1 MRRKLRRMAL
11 YVAVVCGLLGLCAYV
26 ARDAVRDVLGHT
38 ASAWLSRRLNGT
50 LEIGA
55 LRGSLWSSLVLRDVV
70 LRDRAGLEVAHLDEV
85 RLGYDLTTLFTK
97 RLVVQYVHF
106 VHPQATLVQDPAG
119 QWNLSRVL
127 SPAGPPPAPEH
138 TVGGGLPIALIVE
151 HVQIQDGHVA
161 LHTAALPGVQH
172 LTGLQ
177 AHLQGQVD
185 GHEFR
190 FQVHQLSVRAT
201 PAEVLLQTAQGTLE
215 GNAASVRLT
224 DLRLQTAQTLMTAH
238 GTLPGGSQPASLALQ
253 LQPLDMAE
261 LGRVLQREDMAGPV
275 HLTLTAQGPP
285 EALAVRG
292 QLSAEDSRL
301 DLHGQLN
308 TRATPWRYRSSLELT
323 HVNLA
328 SLLHQT
334 PLQSDLN
341 LQAHIEGAGLTPGTW
356 RGEVRLDVQTSH
368 LGSIA
373 LYPSRLQLTRHHDRF
388 EVHQCDL
395 QTSVARLTAAGLL
408 DLARS
413 SALHYDLTADLAGL
427 RALVGPEVLEGTLRL
442 QGQAS
447 GALTAITL
455 QGTLAGQHWRYGDE
469 YVEAVQLTYEGTQLG
484 AQPRVTAHLE
494 AQRLGKVPVEH
505 LALDATYDSTVQQ
518 LQMTAEVAQSSGYSG
533 KVRGSVRWTATG
545 QQFTL
550 DELVVH
556 LADHPWQ
563 TLAPVEIMR
572 DGQGL
577 RLTQLH
583 LAHADEVLELSGAFD
598 GTRFQDVHLR
608 AAQIDMTFLQRL
620 LLSEH
625 LVPLPDFVQG
635 RAAVQAHLS
644 GTLAM
649 PELAMEL
656 TLRPDEP
663 QQQRPFDQVHA
674 TLVYAQQQLQSE
686 LRVHQANREV
696 LTIAARLPIDL
707 ALAPLGL
714 EQRLLASP
722 IALHVYLQQPDLDA
736 LSRWQSALPSLT
748 GTLQG
753 DLKVQGTYANLE
765 LDADVRLQQW
775 GLRGTIE
782 QVSAPISLQA
792 TVGMLTPGTDTAQ
805 AGWRYRLLPRIQQ
818 ATLRVPTLRGQ
829 LPGPNRPLRSLQ
841 VQELLVQA
849 AGQWGPEGFDGT
861 LERLQAHI
869 GVTGWPQT
877 EVRLAGRLTPQ
888 RFDLAHLQV
897 RLPQSEVRGSG
908 ALTLP
913 HRQVQLRLEMP
924 RLRLDELG
932 FTPPAPL
939 PRLVQG
945 VIDVRG
951 SVSTPQVEAHL
962 QYAEAQLDLD
972 LTAQLEALRYR
983 ATLRLDH
990 LQMAHVLAGESGTL
1004 RALLQIQ
1011 GTGFAASQRRAE
1023 AALHLETS
1031 GLTLAPGLTARV
1043 QASLTES
1050 TVRFEDVQV
1059 RSAPVVVVARG
1070 TLSPTAP
1077 TALTYDVTL
1086 GDLTPL
1092 QRYVG
1097 VPVQARGQLTGT
1109 VQGTWPAL
1117 QVRSRLQLR
1126 EWAYGGLQG
1135 QRVQA
1140 DLAMSQFPAA
1150 PQATVN
1156 VQVVD
1161 VQGPALPRSAATLAG
1176 TYTPSQGTVQGRVT
1190 TGPYQKSGFEGRV
1203 TLAEEQR
1210 LTLTRLRL
1218 HHKDFAWEN
1227 VGPLTLVRS
1236 AQGQLSLQHLAL
1248 RNGRQE
1254 ISARGILKPGGGI
1267 DAELHVSH
1275 LQLLPHVQI
1284 MAPHMGEADGEG
1296 TLHLGLRG
1304 TLAQLQGEGELHLTS
1319 LRWQQ
1324 HDVGEMH
1331 GQVLIKGT
1339 AVGVDLR
1346 WRDHK
1351 QELLHLSGEAS
1362 LDTRQALA
1370 LQLQAANVDMQGL
1383 KAFIP
1388 AVAQSAGT
1396 LHLDLR
1402 LAGTLQRPQVYGTL
1416 RVDDGALQL
1425 TTTGV
1430 RYKDI
1435 QVQLV
1440 CTGNRVE
1447 VVQLHAQSGDGTLD
1461 LTGWA
1466 ESAGLT
1472 LRRLNLDLQMQQFT
1486 LIYTPTRE
1494 AAVSAAVALRGSLD
1508 EMLVTGIVTVSPARV
1523 QVSGKVV
1530 GGLDTVQ
1537 PWQLTV
1543 DGVYG
1548 AGPQKAT
1555 TEAATLVAH
1564 QRPPLP
1570 FLRVNVQVDLPGNV
1584 WVRGPGTAVELSGA
1598 LTVTKELGEPF
1609 VLGGTVETLRG
1620 FASFYSGKFTVE
1632 RGRVTFTGS
1641 AEINPVLDVI
1651 VTRAVSDYVV
1661 SINVSG
1667 RAKSPQLRLSSTPD
1681 LPQADI
1687 VTLLVV
1693 GKTTDRLTAS
1703 ERTGLSSRAQQIVGN
1718 VAAGEVEKL
1727 LAKPLGFDTLDIQT
1741 GDKLGSS
1748 KVSVGRY
1755 ITQDIFLSYEQPLGD
1770 DKGTKVGVEYSI
1782 NRHLKVRGSSSTTGD
1797 SALDILWRIDY

>member
-1 MRRKLRRMAL
+1 
-11 YVAVVCGLLGLCAYV
+11 
-26 ARDAVRDVLGHT
+26 
-38 ASAWLSRRLNGT
+38 
-50 LEIGA
+50 
-55 LRGSLWSSLVLRDVV
+55 
-70 LRDRAGLEVAHLDEV
+70 
-85 RLGYDLTTLFTK
+85 
-97 RLVVQYVHF
+97 
-106 VHPQATLVQDPAG
+106 
-119 QWNLSRVL
+119 
-127 SPAGPPPAPEH
+127 
-138 TVGGGLPIALIVE
+138 LPIALIVE

-185 GHEFR
+185 GRAFR
-190 FQVHQLSVRAT
+190 FQVQQLSVHAT
-201 PAEVLLQTAQGTLE
+201 PAEVGLQTAQGTLE
-215 GNAASVRLT
+215 GDATTVRLT
-224 DLRLQTAQTLMTAH
+224 DLRLQTAQTLVTAD

-253 LQPLDMAE
+253 LQPFDMAE
-261 LGRVLQREDMAGPV
+261 LGRLLQREDMAGPV

-292 QLSAEDSRL
+292 QFSADDSRL

-328 SLLHQT
+328 TLLHQA

-341 LQAHIEGAGLTPGTW
+341 LQAHIEGAGLTPETW
-356 RGEVRLDVQTSH
+356 HGEVRLDVQTSH

-373 LYPSRLQLTRHHDRF
+373 LYPSRLQLTMQPGRF
-388 EVHQCDL
+388 EVQQCDL
-395 QTSVARLTAAGLL
+395 HTSVARLTAAGLL
-408 DLARS
+408 DLASS
-413 SALHYDLTADLAGL
+413 SALHYDLTADLADL
-427 RALVGPEVLEGTLRL
+427 RALVGPGALEGTLRL

-469 YVEAVQLTYEGTQLG
+469 HIEAVQLTYEGTQLG

-494 AQRLGKVPVEH
+494 TQKTRLGKVLVEH

-518 LQMTAEVAQSSGYSG
+518 LQVSAEVAQSSGYSG
-533 KVRGSVRWTATG
+533 KVRGSVHWTATG

-550 DELVVH
+550 NELVVH
-556 LADHPWQ
+556 LAGHPWQ
-563 TLAPVEIMR
+563 TVAPVEVTR

-577 RLTQLH
+577 RLTRLH
-583 LAHADEVLELSGAFD
+583 LAHADEALELTGAFD
-598 GTRFQDVHLR
+598 GTHFQDVHLR
-608 AAQIDMTFLQRL
+608 AAQIDVTFLQRL
-620 LLSEH
+620 LLAEH

-635 RAAVQAHLS
+635 RAALQAHLS
-644 GTLAM
+644 GTLTT
-649 PELAMEL
+649 PVLAMEL
-656 TLRPDEP
+656 TLQPEP
-663 QQQRPFDQVHA
+663 QQRRSFDQLHA

-686 LRVHQANREV
+686 VRVRQANREV
-696 LTIAARLPIDL
+696 LTVAARLPIEL
-707 ALAPLGL
+707 ALTPLEL

-722 IALHVYLQQPDLDA
+722 VALHVHLQQPDLAA

-753 DLKVQGTYANLE
+753 DLQVQGTYANLD
-765 LDADVRLQQW
+765 LDANVRLQQW
-775 GLRGTIE
+775 GLPGRIE
-782 QVSAPISLQA
+782 QVSAPIRLQA
-792 TVGMLTPGTDTAQ
+792 TVGMLPPGTDTAQ
-805 AGWRYRLLPRIQQ
+805 AGWRHRLLPRIEK

-829 LPGPNRPLRSLQ
+829 LPGLHQPLRSLQ
-841 VQELLVQA
+841 VQDLLVQA

-869 GVTGWPQT
+869 GVTGWPRT

-888 RFDLAHLQV
+888 RLDLAHLHV

-908 ALTLP
+908 SLTLP
-913 HRQVQLRLEMP
+913 HRQVQLRLDMP
-924 RLRLDELG
+924 RLRLDEIG
-932 FTPPAPL
+932 FAPPAPL

-945 VIDVRG
+945 VLDVRG
-951 SVSTPQVEAHL
+951 SMSAPQVEARL

-990 LQMAHVLAGESGTL
+990 LKMAHILAGEPGTL

-1011 GTGFAASQRRAE
+1011 GTGFAASQRRA
-1023 AALHLETS
+1023 AAELRLETS
-1031 GLTLAPGLTARV
+1031 GLTVAPGLAAWV

-1097 VPVQARGQLTGT
+1097 VPVQAKGQFNGT

-1117 QVRSRLQLR
+1117 QARSRLQLR
-1126 EWAYGGLQG
+1126 EWVYGGLQG

-1140 DLAMSQFPAA
+1140 DLVVSQFPTA
-1150 PQATVN
+1150 PQATIN

-1161 VQGPALPRSAATLAG
+1161 VQGPTLPRSAATLAG
-1176 TYTPSQGTVQGRVT
+1176 TYTPSQGTVQVRVT
-1190 TGPYQKSGFEGRV
+1190 AGPYQKSGFEGRI

-1210 LTLTRLRL
+1210 LTLTHLRL
-1218 HHKDFAWEN
+1218 YHKASAWEN
-1227 VGPLTLVRS
+1227 IGPLTVMRGS
-1236 AQGQLSLQHLAL
+1236 QGQLDLQRFTL

-1254 ISARGILKPGGGI
+1254 ISARGILKAGGGVEA
-1267 DAELHVSH
+1267 DLYVRH
-1275 LQLLPHVQI
+1275 LQLLPHVQM
-1284 MAPHMGEADGEG
+1284 MAPHTGVLDGEG
-1296 TLHLGLRG
+1296 TFHLSLRG

-1324 HDVGEMH
+1324 HDLGEVH
-1331 GQVLIKGT
+1331 GQVRINGT
-1339 AVGVDLR
+1339 VVGMDLR

-1362 LDTRQALA
+1362 LDTRQALTV
-1370 LQLQAANVDMQGL
+1370 QLQATNVDLQGL

-1396 LHLDLR
+1396 LDLDLR
-1402 LAGTLQRPQVYGTL
+1402 LAGTLQHPQVYGTL
-1416 RVDDGALQL
+1416 KVDDGALQL

-1447 VVQLHAQSGDGTLD
+1447 VVQVHAQSGDGTLD

-1486 LIYTPTRE
+1486 LIYTPELE
-1494 AAVSAAVALRGSLD
+1494 AVVSAAVTLRGSLD
-1508 EMLVTGIVTVSPARV
+1508 EMLAMGTVTVSPARV
-1523 QVSGKVV
+1523 QVGGKLV

-1548 AGPQKAT
+1548 SGPQKAT
-1555 TEAATLVAH
+1555 TEAAASVAH
-1564 QRPPLP
+1564 QRPFLP
-1570 FLRVNVQVDLPGNV
+1570 FLRADVQVELPRNV
-1584 WVRGPGTAVELSGA
+1584 WVRGPGTAIELSGT
-1598 LTVTKELGEPF
+1598 LIVVKELGEPF
-1609 VLGGTVETLRG
+1609 VLGGTVETVRG
-1620 FASFYSGKFTVE
+1620 FASFYSGKFAIDQ
-1632 RGRVTFTGS
+1632 GRVTFTGTP
-1641 AEINPVLDVI
+1641 EINPVLEVT
-1651 VTRAVSDYVV
+1651 VTRAVSGYTV
-1661 SINVSG
+1661 SIHVSG

-1693 GKTTDRLTAS
+1693 GKTSDRLTES
-1703 ERTGLSSRAQQIVGN
+1703 ERSGLSSRAPQIVGN
-1718 VAAGEVEKL
+1718 VAAGELEQL

-1741 GDKLGSS
+1741 GDKLGSG

-1755 ITQDIFLSYEQPLGD
+1755 ITQDIFLLYERQSGTE
-1770 DKGTKVGVEYSI
+1770 KGNKVGVEYSI
-1782 NRHLKVRGSSSTTGD
+1782 NRHLKVRGSSSDTGD

>member
-1 MRRKLRRMAL
+1 MAV
-11 YVAVVCGLLGLCAYV
+11 YVALVCGLLGLCAYV
-26 ARDAVRDVLGHT
+26 ARDPVRDVLGRT
-38 ASAWLSRRLNGT
+38 ASAWLSRKLNGT
-50 LEIGA
+50 IEIGA

-70 LRDRAGLEVAHLDEV
+70 LRDRAGLEVVHLDEV
-85 RLGYDLTTLFTK
+85 RLGYDLTTLFSK
-97 RLVVQYVHF
+97 RLIVQHVHF
-106 VHPQATLVQDPAG
+106 VHPQATLVQDPEG

-127 SPAGPPPAPEH
+127 SPASPANPPPAPEH
-138 TVGGGLPIALIVE
+138 VTGGGLPIALVVA

-161 LHTAALPGVQH
+161 LHTPALPGVQQ
-172 LTGLQ
+172 LTGWQ

-185 GHEFR
+185 GREFR

-201 PAEVLLQTAQGTLE
+201 PAEVVLQTAQGILE
-215 GNAASVRLT
+215 GDATSIRLT
-224 DLRLQTAQTLMTAH
+224 DLLLQTAQTLVTAD

-253 LQPLDMAE
+253 LQPFDMAE
-261 LGRVLQREDMAGPV
+261 LGRLLQREDMAGPV

-301 DLHGQLN
+301 DLYGQLN

-328 SLLHQT
+328 TLLHQT

-341 LQAHIEGAGLTPGTW
+341 LQAHIEGEGLTPETL
-356 RGEVRLDVQTSH
+356 RGAVRLDVQTSH
-368 LGSIA
+368 VGNIA
-373 LYPSRLQLTRHHDRF
+373 LYPSRLQLTMQDGRF
-388 EVHQCDL
+388 EVQQCDL

-408 DLARS
+408 DVASS

-427 RALVGPEVLEGTLRL
+427 RALVGPGALEGTLHL

-447 GALTAITL
+447 GVLTAITL

-469 YVEAVQLTYEGTQLG
+469 HVETVQLTYEGTQLG

-494 AQRLGKVPVEH
+494 TQKTRLGKVPVEH
-505 LALDATYDSTVQQ
+505 LALDATYDSTVRQ
-518 LQMTAEVAQSSGYSG
+518 LQVTAEVAQSSGYSG
-533 KVRGSVRWTATG
+533 KVRGSVHWTATG
-545 QQFTL
+545 QRFSL

-556 LADHPWQ
+556 LAGHPWR
-563 TLAPVEIMR
+563 TVAPVEVIR
-572 DGQGL
+572 DGHGL
-577 RLTQLH
+577 RLTRLP
-583 LAHADEVLELSGAFD
+583 LAHADETLELTGAFD
-598 GTRFQDVHLR
+598 GAHFQDVQLR
-608 AAQIDMTFLQRL
+608 AAQIDVTFLQG
-620 LLSEH
+620 

-635 RAAVQAHLS
+635 RATLEAHLS
-644 GTLAM
+644 GTLTV
-649 PELAMEL
+649 PVLDMEL
-656 TLRPDEP
+656 TLRPEP
-663 QQQRPFDQVHA
+663 QQQRPFDQLQA

-686 LRVHQANREV
+686 VRVRQANREV
-696 LTIAARLPIDL
+696 LTVEARLPIEL
-707 ALAPLGL
+707 ALTPLAL

-722 IALHVYLQQPDLDA
+722 LALHVRLQQPDLA
-736 LSRWQSALPSLT
+736 TLSRWQFALPSLT

-753 DLKVQGTYANLE
+753 DLQVQGTYANIE
-765 LDADVRLQQW
+765 LDADIRLQQW
-775 GLRGTIE
+775 GLRGRIE
-782 QVSAPISLQA
+782 QVNAPIRLQA
-792 TVGMLTPGTDTAQ
+792 TVGMLSPDTDTAQ
-805 AGWRYRLLPRIQQ
+805 PGWRHRLLPHIEK

-829 LPGPNRPLRSLQ
+829 LPGLNQPLRSLQ
-841 VQELLVQA
+841 MQDLLVQA

-861 LERLQAHI
+861 LERLQTQI
-869 GVTGWPQT
+869 GVTGWPRA

-888 RFDLAHLQV
+888 RLDLAHLHI

-913 HRQVQLRLEMP
+913 HRQVQLRLDMP
-924 RLRLDELG
+924 RLRLDEIG

-939 PRLVQG
+939 PRLLQG
-945 VIDVRG
+945 VVDVRG
-951 SVSTPQVEAHL
+951 SVSAPQVEAHL

-972 LTAQLEALRYR
+972 LTAQLETPRYS
-983 ATLRLDH
+983 ATLRLEH
-990 LQMAHVLAGESGTL
+990 LKMAHVLAGESGTL

-1011 GTGFAASQRRAE
+1011 GTGFAAAQRRAE
-1023 AALHLETS
+1023 AELRLETS
-1031 GLTLAPGLTARV
+1031 GLTLAAGLTARV
-1043 QASLTES
+1043 QANLTES
-1050 TVRFEDVQV
+1050 TVRFADVQV
-1059 RSAPVVVVARG
+1059 RSAPVIVVARG
-1070 TLSPTAP
+1070 TLSSTTP

-1086 GDLTPL
+1086 RDLTPL

-1097 VPVQARGQLTGT
+1097 MPVQAKGQFGGT

-1117 QVRSRLQLR
+1117 QARSRLQLR

-1140 DLAMSQFPAA
+1140 DLAVSQFPTA
-1150 PQATVN
+1150 PQATIN

-1161 VQGPALPRSAATLAG
+1161 VQGPALSRSAATLAG
-1176 TYTPSQGTVQGRVT
+1176 TYTPSHGTVQVRVT
-1190 TGPYQKSGFEGRV
+1190 TGPYQKSGFEGQV

-1210 LTLTRLRL
+1210 LTLTHLRL
-1218 HHKDFAWEN
+1218 YHKDSAWEN
-1227 VGPLTLVRS
+1227 VGPLTVVRS
-1236 AQGQLSLQHLAL
+1236 AQGQLNLQQFAL

-1254 ISARGILKPGGGI
+1254 ISGRGILKSGGGGEA
-1267 DAELHVSH
+1267 DLHIRH
-1275 LQLLPHVQI
+1275 LQLLPHVQM
-1284 MAPHMGEADGEG
+1284 MAPQLGALDGEG
-1296 TLHLGLRG
+1296 TLHLSLRG

-1324 HDVGEMH
+1324 YDLGEVHSQVRINGTVVGMD
-1331 GQVLIKGT
+1331 I
-1339 AVGVDLR
+1339 R

-1388 AVAQSAGT
+1388 VVAQSAGT
-1396 LHLDLR
+1396 LSLDLR
-1402 LAGTLQRPQVYGTL
+1402 LAGTLQQPQAYGTL
-1416 RVDDGALQL
+1416 KVDDGALQL

-1440 CTGNRVE
+1440 CSGNRVE
-1447 VVQLHAQSGDGTLD
+1447 VVQAHAQSGDGMLE

-1472 LRRLNLDLQMQQFT
+1472 LWRLNLDLQMQQFT
-1486 LIYTPTRE
+1486 LIYTPVLE
-1494 AAVSAAVALRGSLD
+1494 AVVSAAVTLRGSLD
-1508 EMLVTGIVTVSPARV
+1508 EMLATGTVSVSPARV
-1523 QVSGKVV
+1523 QVGGKLV

-1543 DGVYG
+1543 NGVYG
-1548 AGPQKAT
+1548 SGPQKAT
-1555 TEAATLVAH
+1555 PEAAQPVAH
-1564 QRPPLP
+1564 ERPFLP
-1570 FLRVNVQVDLPGNV
+1570 FLRANVQVELPRNV
-1584 WVRGPGTAVELSGA
+1584 WVRGPGTAIELSGA
-1598 LTVTKELGEPF
+1598 LTVTKELREPF
-1609 VLGGTVETLRG
+1609 ALGGTVETVRG
-1620 FASFYSGKFTVE
+1620 FASFYSGKFTVDQ
-1632 RGRVTFTGS
+1632 GRVTFTGTQ
-1641 AEINPVLDVI
+1641 EINPILDVT
-1651 VTRAVSDYVV
+1651 VTRAVSGYAV
-1661 SINVSG
+1661 SIHVSG
-1667 RAKSPQLRLSSTPD
+1667 RAKSPQLHLSSIPD

-1693 GKTTDRLTAS
+1693 GKTSDRLTES
-1703 ERTGLSSRAQQIVGN
+1703 ERSGLSNRAQQIVGN
-1718 VAAGEVEKL
+1718 TASSELEQL

-1755 ITQDIFLSYEQPLGD
+1755 ITQDIFLSYEQQLGD
-1770 DKGTKVGVEYSI
+1770 EKGNKVGVEYSI
-1782 NRHLKVRGSSSTTGD
+1782 NRHLKVRGSSSNTGD

>member
-1 MRRKLRRMAL
+1 
-11 YVAVVCGLLGLCAYV
+11 
-26 ARDAVRDVLGHT
+26 VLH
-38 ASAWLSRRLNGT
+38 N
-50 LEIGA
+50 
-55 LRGSLWSSLVLRDVV
+55 VV
-70 LRDRAGLEVAHLDEV
+70 LRDCQGAEVAHLDEV
-85 RLGYDLTTLFTK
+85 RLEYDLTTLLSK
-97 RLVVQYVHF
+97 RLVVQRVHL
-106 VHPQATLVQDPAG
+106 VRPQATLVQASGG
-119 QWNLSRVL
+119 QWNLSHVL
-127 SPAGPPPAPEH
+127 SPTSPARALPVPER
-138 TVGGGLPIALIVE
+138 TASRGLPIPLVVE
-151 HVQIQDGHVA
+151 HVQIEDGQVA
-161 LHTAALPGVQH
+161 LHTPALPGVQH
-172 LTGLQ
+172 LVGLQ

-185 GHEFR
+185 GHQFR

-215 GNAASVRLT
+215 GNAASVRIT
-224 DLRLQTAQTLMTAH
+224 DLRLHTAQTLVTAD
-238 GTLPGGSQPASLALQ
+238 GTLSGGSQPASLTLQ
-253 LQPLDMAE
+253 LQPFDMAE
-261 LGRVLQREDMAGPV
+261 LGRVLQREDMAGRV
-275 HLTLTAQGPP
+275 YLTLTAQGPP

-308 TRATPWRYRSSLELT
+308 TTATPWRYQSSLELT

-328 SLLHQT
+328 TLLHQA

-341 LQAHIEGAGLTPGTW
+341 LQAHIEGEGLTPGTW

-373 LYPSRLQLTRHHDRF
+373 LYPSRLQLTMHHDRF
-388 EVHQCDL
+388 EVQQCDL

-408 DLARS
+408 DLASS

-455 QGTLAGQHWRYGDE
+455 QGTLAGQYWRYGDE
-469 YVEAVQLTYEGTQLG
+469 HVEAVQLTYNGTQLG

-494 AQRLGKVPVEH
+494 TDKTRLGKVPVEH
-505 LALDATYDSTVQQ
+505 LALDATYDSTAHQ
-518 LQMTAEVAQSSGYSG
+518 LQVTAEVVQSSGYSG
-533 KVRGSVRWTATG
+533 KVRGSVNWIATG

-556 LADHPWQ
+556 LAGHPWR
-563 TLAPVEIMR
+563 TLAPVEVMR

-583 LAHADEVLELSGAFD
+583 LAHADEALELTGAFD
-598 GTRFQDVHLR
+598 GARFQDVHLR

-635 RAAVQAHLS
+635 RAALQAHLS
-644 GTLAM
+644 GTLAT
-649 PELAMEL
+649 PVLAIELM
-656 TLRPDEP
+656 LRPEP
-663 QQQRPFDQVHA
+663 QQQSPFDQLHA
-674 TLVYAQQQLQSE
+674 TLSYAQQQLQSE
-686 LRVHQANREV
+686 VRVHQANREV
-696 LTIAARLPIDL
+696 LTVDARLPIEL
-707 ALAPLGL
+707 ALTPLEL
-714 EQRLLASP
+714 AQRLLASP
-722 IALHVYLQQPDLDA
+722 VALHVHLQQPDLAA
-736 LSRWQSALPSLT
+736 LSRWQAALPSLT

-775 GLRGTIE
+775 GLQGRIE
-782 QVSAPISLQA
+782 QVSAPIRLQA
-792 TVGMLTPGTDTAQ
+792 TVEMLPPGTGTAQ
-805 AGWRYRLLPRIQQ
+805 AGWRHFLLPHIQQ

-829 LPGPNRPLRSLQ
+829 LPGPNRSLRSLQ
-841 VQELLVQA
+841 VQDLLVQA
-849 AGQWGPEGFDGT
+849 AGEWGPEGFDGT

-869 GVTGWPQT
+869 GVAGWPRA

-908 ALTLP
+908 SLTLP
-913 HRQVQLRLEMP
+913 YRQVQVRLEMP

-932 FTPPAPL
+932 FSPPAPL

-951 SVSTPQVEAHL
+951 SVSAPQVEAHL

-972 LTAQLEALRYR
+972 LTAQLEAPRYS

-990 LQMAHVLAGESGTL
+990 LQMAHVLAGESGTF

-1023 AALHLETS
+1023 AELRLETS
-1031 GLTLAPGLTARV
+1031 GLTLAPDLTARV

-1059 RSAPVVVVARG
+1059 RSAAATVVARG

-1086 GDLTPL
+1086 GDLSPL

-1097 VPVQARGQLTGT
+1097 VPVQARGQFSGT

-1117 QVRSRLQLR
+1117 QARSRLQLR
-1126 EWAYGGLQG
+1126 EWTYGGLQG

-1140 DLAMSQFPAA
+1140 DLAVSQFPTA
-1150 PQATVN
+1150 PRASIN

-1176 TYTPSQGTVQGRVT
+1176 TYTPSQGTVQVRVT
-1190 TGPYQKSGFEGRV
+1190 TGPYQKSGFEGQV

-1218 HHKDFAWEN
+1218 YHKDFAWEN
-1227 VGPLTLVRS
+1227 IGPLTVVRS
-1236 AQGQLSLQHLAL
+1236 SQGQLKLQHLTL

-1254 ISARGILKPGGGI
+1254 ISARGILKPDGGI
-1267 DAELHVSH
+1267 EADLHVSH
-1275 LQLLPHVQI
+1275 LQLLPHVQM
-1284 MAPHMGEADGEG
+1284 MAPYMGVVDGEG
-1296 TLHLGLRG
+1296 TLRLSLRG

-1324 HDVGEMH
+1324 HDMGEAH
-1331 GQVLIKGT
+1331 GRVLIKGT
-1339 AVGVDLR
+1339 AVDVDLR

-1370 LQLQAANVDMQGL
+1370 LQLQAANVDVQGL

-1402 LAGTLQRPQVYGTL
+1402 LAGTLQHPQVYGTL
-1416 RVDDGALQL
+1416 RVNDGALQL

-1435 QVQLV
+1435 QLQLV
-1440 CTGNRVE
+1440 CTGNRIE

-1486 LIYTPTRE
+1486 LIYTPTLE
-1494 AAVSAAVALRGSLD
+1494 AAVSAAVTLRGSLD
-1508 EMLVTGIVTVSPARV
+1508 EMLATGTVTVSPARV

-1548 AGPQKAT
+1548 SGPQKAT
-1555 TEAATLVAH
+1555 TEAAALVAH
-1564 QRPPLP
+1564 QRPSLP
-1570 FLRVNVQVDLPGNV
+1570 FLRANLQVDLPRNV

-1609 VLGGTVETLRG
+1609 ALGGTVETLRG

-1667 RAKSPQLRLSSTPD
+1667 RAKSPQLSLSSTPD

-1703 ERTGLSSRAQQIVGN
+1703 ERTGLSSHAQQIVGN
-1718 VAAGEVEKL
+1718 VTAGELEQL

-1755 ITQDIFLSYEQPLGD
+1755 VTQDIFLSYEQPLGD
-1770 DKGTKVGVEYSI
+1770 EKGTKVGVEYSI
-1782 NRHLKVRGSSSTTGD
+1782 NRHLKVKGSSSNTGG
-1797 SALDILWRIDY
+1797 SALDVLWRIDY